1 MVIRGETNIIK
12 VYDYTYLIN
21 LDEYDLSDF
30 KEIERLNET
39 VVSFLD
45 AGEAESLTLNQELIG
60 VIPDSVEIEIGDNVY
75 SSEDV
80 DYENILLSE
89 IVDKNF
95 KVGDTILL
103 LRANGDGYFEYEEN
117 PSIDDLQIGYTA
129 CDIDTPDNEFYN
141 FFCDLLLP
149 YEVKIAQEKAEVI
162 ANNFY
167 PKDEM
172 MAELYVVKEEG
183 GVKFL
188 DKVTEIDVM
197 HFGWDLFEDLIQID
211 YDESN

>member
-45 AGEAESLTLNQELIG
+45 AGEAESLSLNTELMGI
-60 VIPDSVEIEIGDNVY
+60 IPDTAEIEIEDNIYTAEDIDY
-75 SSEDV
+75 SNK
-80 DYENILLSE
+80 YLNQ
-89 IVDKNF
+89 IVDENF
-95 KVGDTILL
+95 KVGDVVLF

-117 PSIDDLQIGYTA
+117 PAVDELQIGYTA
-129 CDIDTPDNEFYN
+129 CDVDAPDNEFYN

-149 YEVKIAQEKAEVI
+149 YEVEIGGKKAEVV
-162 ANNFY
+162 ANIFY

-172 MAELYVVKEEG
+172 MAELYIVKEED

-188 DKVTEIDVM
+188 DKITEIDVM
-197 HFGWDLFEDLIQID
+197 HFGWDLFEDLIQVD
-211 YDESN
+211 YDSSI